1 MNDALLDFAVDA
13 TRHLQVACT
22 IERGTHTDAGELSAF
37 AARTYLDTYAHY
49 ARPEKLHRH
58 VDAAFAPARQ
68 AEELADPQT
77 ATLLARRG
85 CLAAFAQVRRS
96 DAPPCVDGAFPV
108 ELHRFYVD
116 RCWHGRGVSQQL
128 LAEVRRAATAL
139 GGATLWLKVW
149 EHNARAIAFYR
160 KSGFVDVGVSDFFLH
175 DDRLTDRVLVTSLAS
190 PLPFPRPAG
199 TAPCSR
205 S

>member
-13 TRHLQVACT
+13 TRHLQAACT
-22 IERGTHTDAGELSAF
+22 IERGTRADAGELSVF

-49 ARPEKLHRH
+49 AHPDKLHRH
-58 VDAAFAPARQ
+58 VGEAFAPARQ
-68 AEELADPQT
+68 AEELAEPHT
-77 ATLLARRG
+77 ITLLARRDH
-85 CLAAFAQVRRS
+85 LAAFAQVRRS
-96 DAPPCVDGAFPV
+96 DAPPCVGGALPV

-116 RCWHGRGVSQQL
+116 RCWHGRGISQQL
-128 LAEVRRAATAL
+128 LAEARRAAATL

-160 KSGFVDVGVSDFFLH
+160 KSGFVDVGVSDFLVH

-190 PLPFPRPAG
+190 PLPFP
-199 TAPCSR
+199 
-205 S
+205 